1 MVRLRN
7 LQSLRGER
15 YFRWR
20 GGDVSRIEGLTDGV
34 LALAM
39 TLLIVSLEVPKDFG
53 TMVESFKQLPAFAV
67 CFTLLVMLWRY
78 HSIPPALRPRE
89 HVHHLAECC
98 LAIPDP
104 VLRLSTEVR
113 LHDALR
119 RLVLRRRRVC

>member
-53 TMVESFKQLPAFAV
+53 AMVESFKQLPAFAV
-67 CFTLLVMLWRY
+67 
-78 HSIPPALRPRE
+78 
-89 HVHHLAECC
+89 
-98 LAIPDP
+98 
-104 VLRLSTEVR
+104 
-113 LHDALR
+113 
-119 RLVLRRRRVC
+119 